1 MKEEMKEE
9 MKVAPPQ
16 ITVGRI
22 SSCEGL
28 IRKSLATLD
37 VFNEV
42 FQQLHVPPTH
52 RLRAR

>member
-22 SSCEGL
+22 SPCEGL

-37 VFNEV
+37 VFNKV